1 MEAYK
6 GILLDSN
13 QNNKSK
19 DSNWIITIVLIVLAL
34 ITWILTILAPDNP
47 QLVERLYSSTIYPYI
62 GKSIGF
68 ISNIVPFSI
77 AEVILIMLVL
87 LAIILVVLILLKPRF
102 FLSNIKYILHLLVRM
117 LAILYILF
125 YFSWGFNYYREDYID
140 LANMNKAP
148 GTIEDLENLSIEI
161 INNLNNTRIN
171 LTEDNLGVFI
181 IEDSFQELSR
191 QTQKGF
197 ENYMVGT
204 LNLDENYGKAKPVL
218 LSKLMSYTGIMGI
231 YFPYTSEAN
240 INADIPYHELLA
252 TIGHEMAHQRG
263 FAKEEEANFI
273 AYKASINNPDIKFQY
288 SGYYL
293 AMRYLMNEIYE
304 VDKDVYNSL
313 YSRLSDAVKRDMNF
327 GRDYWKSKEGKT
339 EEVVSN
345 MNDNYLKANNQIQGV
360 RSYNLVVKLLL
371 AEYKDK
377 K

>member
-1 MEAYK
+1 MESYR
-6 GILLDSN
+6 GILLEPN
-13 QNNKSK
+13 QAKSSK
-19 DSNWIITIVLIVLAL
+19 GSKWISTIVLIVLAL
-34 ITWILTILAPDNP
+34 ITWVITIFATDNP
-47 QLVERLYSSTIYPYI
+47 QLVEKLYSSSIYPYI

-77 AEVILIMLVL
+77 AEIILITLVILSIVMV
-87 LAIILVVLILLKPRF
+87 ALILIKPRF
-102 FLSNIKYILHLLVRM
+102 FLNNFKYILLLLVRL
-117 LAILYILF
+117 LAIVYILF
-125 YFSWGFNYYREDYID
+125 YFSWGFNYYRQDYMD
-140 LANMNKAP
+140 LANMNKEP
-148 GTIEDLENLSIEI
+148 GTIQDLEKLTIEI
-161 INNLNNTRIN
+161 IDNLNNTRIN
-171 LTEDNLGVFI
+171 LAEDDMGVFI
-181 IEDSFQELSR
+181 IDDSFHELSE

-197 ENYMVGT
+197 ENYMVG
-204 LNLDENYGKAKPVL
+204 NLSLDGNYGKAKPVL

-240 INADIPYHELLA
+240 INADIPHHELLA

-273 AYKASINNPDIKFQY
+273 AYKASINNPDVRFQY

-293 AMRYLMNEIYE
+293 AMRHLMNEIYAE
-304 VDKDVYNSL
+304 DKDVYASL

-327 GRDYWKSKEGKT
+327 GRNYWKSKEGKT
-339 EEVVSN
+339 EEVVTT
-345 MNDNYLKANNQIQGV
+345 MNDNYLKANNQLQGV